1 MPAMRLHYDLL
12 PPTRGRPD
20 QSEKSKKNGQ
30 QFAGREIHQEEVE
43 ETGATISGKSLD
55 GLTFA
60 KKICR
65 KTTTATIRRF
75 FSFQS
80 PNSTPYM
87 AFGCIARTALS
98 SPDGEK
104 PQTFVPSGSISR
116 HRLPPA
122 WRASCPPLHAS
133 AGNLS
138 VNTKQ

>member
-60 KKICR
+60 KK
-65 KTTTATIRRF
+65 
-75 FSFQS
+75 SV
-80 PNSTPYM
+80 
-87 AFGCIARTALS
+87 
-98 SPDGEK
+98 EK
-104 PQTFVPSGSISR
+104 PQLRQFVAFFPFNRPIPLPIWRLGASPERRSLLQMEKNHR
-116 HRLPPA
+116 HL
-122 WRASCPPLHAS
+122 CPP
-133 AGNLS
+133 
-138 VNTKQ
+138 VR